1 MKIARIEW
9 YGRALPRR
17 ERFATATHSS
27 DVARVVF
34 VRLDAEG
41 TEGWGAASPSELT
54 GETLQSVV
62 AALKALREGLL
73 GLPLKRGRDVADRM
87 DRILPGNPA
96 AKAAIDIAAFD
107 AIGKARGLPLCQLL
121 GAEREM
127 MMTDRTVGLMP
138 PEDAAKKAQEFVAQR
153 FRAIKIKL
161 DGDPDDDLRR
171 VSLIRETLGNHI
183 LLRTDAN
190 QSYTYRRALQFSR
203 QAYPHVVEFFEQPLP
218 ADDLKG
224 MQGLTEASP
233 IPVMADESVLT
244 PQDAARVGWGKSARL
259 VNLKLMKTGGIARA
273 LEANAI
279 CESAG
284 MPTMVGCNAESALT
298 IAAGLH
304 FALAQRNVRFAD
316 LDSHFN
322 LASDPARG
330 LAFDDGYLRPS
341 GKPGLGVDV
350 RL

>member
-1 MKIARIEW
+1 MKIDRIEW
-9 YGRALPRR
+9 YVRDLPRK

-27 DVARVVF
+27 DVAHVVF

-41 TEGWGAASPSELT
+41 AEGWGAASPGELT
-54 GETLQSVV
+54 GETTKTVV
-62 AALKALREGLL
+62 AALKALRENLRGFSLD
-73 GLPLKRGRDVADRM
+73 RGRDVAARM
-87 DRILPGNPA
+87 DKLLPGNPA

-107 AIGKARGLPLCQLL
+107 AIGKARGLPLYQHL
-121 GAEREM
+121 GAVREM

-138 PEDAAKKAQEFVAQR
+138 PEQALAKAQEFIGLR

-161 DGDPDDDLRR
+161 DGNPDDDLLR
-171 VSLIRETLGNHI
+171 VSFIREALGNHI

-190 QSYTYRRALQFSR
+190 QSYTYRRAVQFSK
-203 QAYPHVVEFFEQPLP
+203 QAYAHVVEFFEQPLP
-218 ADDLKG
+218 AQDLKG
-224 MQGLTEASP
+224 MQSLTEASP

-244 PQDAARVGWGKSARL
+244 SQDAARVGRDKCARL

-304 FALAQRNVRFAD
+304 FALAQKNVRFAD

-322 LASDPARG
+322 LADDPARG
-330 LAFDDGYLRPS
+330 LVFDDGYLRPS